1 MRLNTDSTRD
11 EAALLEQ
18 HVQVLFHTDLRG
30 RITGVN
36 EPDPEPAPRL
46 FLTRGRQLKLV
57 WFRDDV
63 GQATVERCQSAID
76 RLPPWDGAVP
86 PSTTFDA
93 LRLALGADL
102 STTEEFHGPA
112 FVFPEESLPLDR
124 LVATVLIDEA
134 SSYLLSRYFPY
145 IGSVLE
151 QRAPVV
157 GVVRDEAVVSA
168 CFSARKRPAVSEAG
182 VATDEAF
189 RGQGFAAAAVAGW
202 CNAIRAVGVTPL
214 YSTTWDNHAS
224 RSVAAKLGLHPYADT
239 LSLL

>member
-1 MRLNTDSTRD
+1 MRVNTDSTRD
-11 EAALLEQ
+11 EEALLEQ
-18 HVQVLFHTDLRG
+18 HAQVLFHTDLRG

-46 FLTRGRQLKLV
+46 YLTRGRRLKLV

-63 GQATVERCQSAID
+63 VETTIERCQSAID

-86 PSTTFDA
+86 SSTTFDA
-93 LRLALGADL
+93 LRRALGADQ
-102 STTEEFHGPA
+102 STEEGHGPA
-112 FVFPEESLPLDR
+112 FAFPEESPPLDR
-124 LVATVLIDEA
+124 LVATVVIDQA

-145 IGSVLE
+145 TSSILE

-157 GVVRDEAVVSA
+157 GVVRDDAVVSA
-168 CFSARKRPAVSEAG
+168 CFSARKRPTVSEAG
-182 VATDEAF
+182 VATDEAY

-202 CNAIRAVGVTPL
+202 CNAIRADGGTPL

-224 RSVAAKLGLHPYADT
+224 RSVAAKLGLQPYADT
-239 LSLL
+239 LSLP